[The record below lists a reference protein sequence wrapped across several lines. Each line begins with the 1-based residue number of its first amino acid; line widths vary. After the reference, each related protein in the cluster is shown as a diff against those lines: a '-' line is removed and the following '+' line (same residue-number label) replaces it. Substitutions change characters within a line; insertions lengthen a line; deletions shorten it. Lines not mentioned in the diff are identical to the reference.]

1 MSIKKTLPGFLLT
14 IEDNMSP
21 TVETPAVKDVYVIY
35 GVLPDTMK
43 YEDQDGNI
51 YDKFIE
57 PNKPLL
63 IASGGREDA
72 MLTLELSDIEIT
84 REVRNMLALMPESS
98 TIALCRIVKRDGDN
112 PDVKELSE
120 MYEALD
126 FAFESTENY
135 PMKEIYC
142 AGISLDKSVS
152 LTPNEFK
159 VIYKESLNDEIFVSS
174 EFIPMFPNITN
185 YEGSN
190 SVVENKNIEVS
201 FEARRNSSSMAEE
214 KGLYNIFEFKVNGDT
229 AMIEVDGVSVP
240 FRVEYLTPTFDEA
253 TGEMVHGPA
262 SLPEGS
268 GVNAS
273 IISGGNET
281 LSLSVTGNINII
293 IDEDCVLKFTGGTI
307 TMNEDGQGEIN
318 QPLIKEIKLSVK
330 KTSSGADI
338 LGRIL
343 KHNSIITA
351 TQNNCLTFMSPE
363 PPRNAS
369 TKAISE
375 YVDRVESLYE
385 KVRERCMAVNAT
397 NGKKTDLGMFL
408 SVPVGVNRLDTVGGV
423 SGFPQSTLAVIEEN
437 KVITQKLTSS
447 FAIGDIVEV
456 YSHNKLDIE
465 MITTIVDNVTIS
477 STGTTEL
484 TLRDVV
490 TDNVINT
497 RTPKYI
503 MNVNNKDFNGSYMA
517 IQYSNIC
524 GIVGVNRSPA
534 GVAWAGECQ
543 VMFSETQKN
552 RLNSCKFATLMQKHG
567 TVQGEVDKSQL
578 MTSTTSQFQDF
589 ENIAVIYELVKGAK
603 EIGMSYRGKRINNTT
618 DLALIKTEIQGQVFD
633 PAVGRFIESGYEL
646 NLVTKMLQSPNGKKE
661 KALFVNFA
669 VTEIQTMKLLRM
681 TARLS

>member
-14 IEDNMSP
+14 IEDNMTP
-21 TVETPAVKDVYVIY
+21 TIETPAVKDVYVIY
-35 GVLPDTMK
+35 GILPETMK
-43 YEDQDGNI
+43 YEDQDGNV
-51 YDKFIE
+51 YDKYIE

-63 IASGGREDA
+63 IATGGREDA
-72 MLTLELSDIEIT
+72 MLTLELSDLEVT
-84 REVRNMLALMPESS
+84 REIRNMLALLPESA
-98 TIALCRIVKRDGDN
+98 TIALCRIVTRDGEQ
-112 PDVKELSE
+112 PDPNELSS

-142 AGISLDKSVS
+142 AGISLDKSVA
-152 LTPNEFK
+152 LTPNE
-159 VIYKESLNDEIFVSS
+159 YKINYISGSNDEIFVSS
-174 EFIPMFPNITN
+174 DFTTMFPDVVN
-185 YEGSN
+185 YEGGT
-190 SVVENKNIEVS
+190 SVVENKTFNLS
-201 FEARRNSSSMAEE
+201 FEAKRDATSMAEE
-214 KGLYNIFEFKVNGDT
+214 KGLYNSFGFMIDGKQALLRTGDVT
-229 AMIEVDGVSVP
+229 VP
-240 FRVEYLTPTFDEA
+240 FRIEYSTPTFDET
-253 TGEMVHGPA
+253 TGEMTHGPVF
-262 SLPEGS
+262 LPEGS
-268 GVNAS
+268 NLNAS
-273 IISGGNET
+273 ILTSGNGG
-281 LSLSVTGNINII
+281 LSLSLTGSAEVIV
-293 IDEDCVLKFTGGTI
+293 DEDCILKFTGGTI
-307 TMNEDGQGEIN
+307 TLTADGQGEVN
-318 QPLIKEIKLSVK
+318 QPMIKEINFIVR
-330 KTSSGADI
+330 KTAAGADI

-343 KHNSIITA
+343 KHNSVITA
-351 TQNNCLTFMSPE
+351 TQNNCLTFMAPE

-369 TKAISE
+369 TKAIAA
-375 YVDRVESLYE
+375 YVDRVEALYD
-385 KVRERCMAVNAT
+385 KVRERCMSVNPT
-397 NGKKTDLGMFL
+397 TGKKTDLGMFL
-408 SVPVGVNRLDTVGGV
+408 SVPVGVNKVDTVGGV
-423 SGFPQSTLAVIEEN
+423 TGFPQSTLAVIESN
-437 KVITQKLTSS
+437 KVITQKLTSNFS
-447 FAIGDIVEV
+447 SGDIVEV

-465 MITTIVDNVTIS
+465 MITTTVESVNIS
-477 STGTTEL
+477 GNGTTEI
-484 TLRDVV
+484 TLKDAVP
-490 TDNVINT
+490 DNVIAT

-524 GIVGVNRSPA
+524 VQAGVDRSPA
-534 GVAWAGECQ
+534 GLAWPGECQ

-589 ENIAVIYELVKGAK
+589 ENIAVIYTLVQGAK

-646 NLVTKMLQSPNGKKE
+646 SLVSKMLQAPNGKKE